1 VQEGRFEVFQFEIGR
16 SNCYGLFMR
25 VDFTKMNG
33 AGNDFVLID
42 DRAQKLKL
50 DGRQIARICDRH
62 AGVGADG
69 LMVLRPCASGRA
81 DWAWDF
87 FNSDGSNAEMCGNGA
102 RCFARFV
109 QKLTGATSDITFET
123 RAGIITAGFHGE
135 RVTVSLTPPKD
146 LRLNQTV
153 RLRGGEIAVHS
164 VDTGVPHAV
173 IYVPDADQAMVQSLG
188 AEVRGHACFAPR
200 GTNVNFVQLLGGN
213 AIRARTYE
221 RGVEG
226 ETLACGTGVTA
237 AALISAEVHHLTSP
251 VRVRVQGGDWLEVSF
266 EKKEGQFAGVRLS
279 GPADFVFEGKMEM

>member
-1 VQEGRFEVFQFEIGR
+1 
-16 SNCYGLFMR
+16 MR
-25 VDFTKMNG
+25 VEFTKMNG

-42 DRAQKLKL
+42 DRAQKLKPA
-50 DGRQIARICDRH
+50 GRQIARICDRH

-69 LMVLRPCASGRA
+69 LIILLPCASGRA

-87 FNSDGSNAEMCGNGA
+87 YNSDGSNAEMCGNGA

-109 QKLTGATSDITFET
+109 QKLTGAQNGITFET
-123 RAGIITAGFHGE
+123 RAGIISAGFDGE
-135 RVTVSLTPPKD
+135 RVAVSLTPPRD

-153 RLRGGEIAVHS
+153 CLRDGEIAVHS

-188 AEVRGHACFAPR
+188 AEVRGHARFAPR

-251 VRVRVQGGDWLEVSF
+251 VRVRVQGGDWLEVGF
-266 EKKEGQFAGVRLS
+266 EKKEGQFAAVRLS
-279 GPADFVFEGKMEM
+279 GPADFVFEGNIEL